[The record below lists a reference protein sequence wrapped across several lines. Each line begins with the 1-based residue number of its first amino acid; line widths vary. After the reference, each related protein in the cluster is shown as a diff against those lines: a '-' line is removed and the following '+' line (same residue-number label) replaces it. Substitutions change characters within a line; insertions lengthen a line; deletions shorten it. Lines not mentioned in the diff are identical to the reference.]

1 MALYQRI
8 LVPID
13 GSPTSK
19 RGLDEAIR
27 IAQLTG
33 GALRLIH
40 VADEISVAFAM
51 NAYAGVPG
59 DWSERI
65 RADGARLLEEA
76 QSRVAAAGIASEAV
90 QVDNFSGAVHEK
102 IVEEAGRWPADL
114 IVLGTHGRRG
124 IGRLVLGS
132 SAENVLRSDAVPVLL
147 VRGSDSES

>member
-13 GSPTSK
+13 GSPTSS

-59 DWSERI
+59 DWTERI

-76 QSRVAAAGIASEAV
+76 QSTVAAAGVVSEAV

-114 IVLGTHGRRG
+114 IVIGTHGRRG

-132 SAENVLRSDAVPVLL
+132 SAENVLRSAPVPVLL
-147 VRGSDSES
+147 VRGSES